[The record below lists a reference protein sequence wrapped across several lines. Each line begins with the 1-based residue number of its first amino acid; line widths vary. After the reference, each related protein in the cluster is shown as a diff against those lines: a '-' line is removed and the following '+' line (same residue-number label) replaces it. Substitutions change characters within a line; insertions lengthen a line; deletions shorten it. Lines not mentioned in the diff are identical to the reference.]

1 MLLYISLLLVLL
13 AVILIVYNWKLNNN
27 AVFIGL
33 FFSLIAIYGLTHYFA
48 VYGKSAFWLA
58 LFYNHFSPFFLL
70 AGPFLYFYVRGTL
83 KDRQGL
89 KRKDAIHFVPAL
101 IHLIGVIPYF
111 LSSFEYKVSVA
122 KMIVNNVDTVKK
134 IRVNIFFDSEFN
146 FTIRLLFLT
155 IYVIFSFILLRK
167 FSKKKNKFQNTPRKQ
182 YIIITRW
189 LNLLLTLVSL
199 LIINFVI
206 LCYYFLY
213 FEESHLKDIVIII
226 NSTTGISF
234 VFLAFGV
241 LLFPEILYG
250 LPNNNLIKSKIATKK
265 IKNNSSKSDITIT
278 PLSDFEE
285 DPFLKL
291 SDRIKE
297 YFENEK
303 PYLNPDFS
311 IAQISLKLN
320 VPQNHVLYCVN
331 SIFKIKFSKL
341 KTKLRVEQTKVF
353 LQESVHS
360 NITIDGISQLAG
372 FSSRSSFYN
381 AFKEETGITPSD
393 YLKSITSNSTDIIGI
408 STDNE

>member
-33 FFSLIAIYGLTHYFA
+33 FFSLIAIYGLVHYFA
-48 VYGKSAFWLA
+48 VYGKSVFWLA
-58 LFYNHFSPFFLL
+58 LFYNHFSPLFLL

-89 KRKDAIHFVPAL
+89 KRKDAIHFIPAL

-111 LSSFEYKVSVA
+111 FSSFSYKESVA
-122 KMIVNNVDTVKK
+122 KMIVNNVDNVKK

-146 FTIRLLFLT
+146 FSLRLLLLT
-155 IYVIFSFILLRK
+155 GYIFFSVLILRK
-167 FSKKKNKFQNTPRKQ
+167 FLKKKRKFQNIPRKQ

-189 LNLLLTLVSL
+189 LSLLLTLVSL
-199 LIINFVI
+199 LIINFVV
-206 LCYYFLY
+206 LCYYFLHFDESQSRY
-213 FEESHLKDIVIII
+213 FVIIS
-226 NSTTGISF
+226 NSATGISF
-234 VFLAFGV
+234 IFLAFGV
-241 LLFPEILYG
+241 LFFPEILYG
-250 LPNNNLIKSKIATKK
+250 LPNNHIIKSKTAPRKLKST
-265 IKNNSSKSDITIT
+265 SSKSDIEFKPPST
-278 PLSDFEE
+278 LEE

-291 SDRIKE
+291 SDQIKD
-297 YFENEK
+297 YFDNEK

-320 VPQNHVLYCVN
+320 VPQNHVLYCIN

-360 NITIDGISQLAG
+360 NITIDGIAQLAG

-393 YLKSITSNSTDIIGI
+393 YLKSIVSNNTN
-408 STDNE
+408 NE

>member
-1 MLLYISLLLVLL
+1 VLL

>member
-111 LSSFEYKVSVA
+111 LSSFEYKESVA

>member
-1 MLLYISLLLVLL
+1 VLL

-111 LSSFEYKVSVA
+111 LSSFEYKKSVA

-265 IKNNSSKSDITIT
+265 IKNNSSKSDIIIT

-341 KTKLRVEQTKVF
+341 KTKLRVEQTMVF

-393 YLKSITSNSTDIIGI
+393 YLKSIISNSTDNIDI

>member
-1 MLLYISLLLVLL
+1 VLL

-111 LSSFEYKVSVA
+111 LSSFEYKKSVA

-234 VFLAFGV
+234 VFLALESFY
-241 LLFPEILYG
+241 FQRFFM
-250 LPNNNLIKSKIATKK
+250 
-265 IKNNSSKSDITIT
+265 DCQITI
-278 PLSDFEE
+278 
-285 DPFLKL
+285 
-291 SDRIKE
+291 
-297 YFENEK
+297 
-303 PYLNPDFS
+303 
-311 IAQISLKLN
+311 
-320 VPQNHVLYCVN
+320 
-331 SIFKIKFSKL
+331 
-341 KTKLRVEQTKVF
+341 
-353 LQESVHS
+353 
-360 NITIDGISQLAG
+360 
-372 FSSRSSFYN
+372 
-381 AFKEETGITPSD
+381 
-393 YLKSITSNSTDIIGI
+393 
-408 STDNE
+408 

>member
-111 LSSFEYKVSVA
+111 LSSFEYKKSVA

-265 IKNNSSKSDITIT
+265 IKNNSSKSDIIIT

-341 KTKLRVEQTKVF
+341 KTKLRVEQTMVF

-393 YLKSITSNSTDIIGI
+393 YLKSIISNSTDNIDI